1 MFVSSDGFNMKQQFS
16 ISEIN
21 ICWVN
26 GRLLAPD
33 EKAVSAIDHGI
44 IVGDAVFE
52 TIKVEEG
59 SPIAITRHL
68 KRLGESSKGM
78 GLDSP
83 DPNTIMKAIEEVLN
97 ADRKAERLR
106 ITWSSGLG
114 PLSSSRGDGAGTL
127 FIASS
132 AGTEWPQSEKIHLC
146 KWTRNENSALKGIK
160 STSYAENVI
169 ALKAANDLGCSEAIF
184 LNTKGSVCEGTGTNI
199 FFVIDETLVTPSL
212 DSGCLAG
219 ITRDL
224 VIELTP
230 VIEREISFQE
240 ISKASEAFLTSS
252 TRDLS
257 AISAIDQLIFPD
269 APGKVTKDLKI
280 KFANLISS
288 NTDP

>member
-1 MFVSSDGFNMKQQFS
+1 MKHQFS
-16 ISEIN
+16 VSEIN
-21 ICWVN
+21 TCWVN
-26 GRLLAPD
+26 GELLAPD

-52 TIKVEEG
+52 TIKVVNG

-68 KRLGESSKGM
+68 KRLDESSKGLN
-78 GLDSP
+78 LDSP
-83 DPNTIMKAIEEVLN
+83 DSNTVLKAIEEVLN
-97 ADRKAERLR
+97 TDLKAERLR
-106 ITWSSGLG
+106 VTWSSGPG

-127 FIASS
+127 LIASS
-132 AGTEWPQSEKIHLC
+132 GGTKWPQSEKVHLS

-184 LNTKGSVCEGTGTNI
+184 LNTKGNICEGTGTNI
-199 FFVIDETLVTPSL
+199 FFVIDGVLITPSL

-240 ISKASEAFLTSS
+240 VLQASEAFLTSS
-252 TRDLS
+252 TRDIS
-257 AISAIDQLIFPD
+257 AISAIDDLVLHD
-269 APGKVTKDLKI
+269 APGSVTKNLKTD
-280 KFANLISS
+280 FANLIAS